1 MMEELKEKLKT
12 KRKWEWQMFQSDM
25 MSMSRENL
33 FCLAEMIA
41 VKKRIFHLLQEEN
54 SFSKQEICRMLSQE
68 RMVDFIYMQL
78 PEEKESCQMEE
89 IKRALR

>member
-1 MMEELKEKLKT
+1 MDELKEKFET
-12 KRKWEWQMFQSDM
+12 KQKWEWQMFQSDM

-41 VKKRIFHLLQEEN
+41 VKKRIFRLLQEEN

-78 PEEKESCQMEE
+78 PEEKGCCQLEE

>member
-1 MMEELKEKLKT
+1 MDELREKFKT
-12 KRKWEWQMFQSDM
+12 KQKWEWQMFQSDM

-41 VKKRIFHLLQEEN
+41 VKKRIFRLLQEED
-54 SFSKQEICRMLSQE
+54 SFSRQEICRMLSQE

-78 PEEKESCQMEE
+78 PEEKGCCQLEE
-89 IKRALR
+89 IKQALR